1 LSAIT
6 YDTWGGPFAQ
16 ESSLIAPRNDTRGEQ
31 HRINDRIRSREIRLI
46 GPTGDQLGIKPVP
59 DALRMARGF
68 DLDLVEVA
76 PGANPPVCRIMDYGK
91 FKYEEG
97 QKAKEARKKSTNV
110 TVKEVKYR
118 PKIGKGDFDT
128 KTRNVIRFIEEGH
141 KVKITLQFRGREM
154 AHPELGSKIL
164 DQVLESV
171 GPAAKVDTQAR
182 FEGRS
187 MTMVLSP
194 DKQAQETM
202 KKAAAE
208 AEKAAAAAEAGETP
222 AEALVVEAPEVEA
235 VETTAEA
242 PAAEVDETSTE
253 APEVEAVETPAE
265 APEADADDESAEAPD
280 TATAE
285 SGDTEDP
292 Q

>member
-1 LSAIT
+1 
-6 YDTWGGPFAQ
+6 
-16 ESSLIAPRNDTRGEQ
+16 
-31 HRINDRIRSREIRLI
+31 
-46 GPTGDQLGIKPVP
+46 
-59 DALRMARGF
+59 MARGF

-164 DQVLESV
+164 DEVLVAV
-171 GPAAKVDTQAR
+171 GSSAKVDTQAR

-194 DKQAQETM
+194 DRQAQEAM

-208 AEKAAAAAEAGETP
+208 AEKEASVAAAEAGETP
-222 AEALVVEAPEVEA
+222 A
-235 VETTAEA
+235 
-242 PAAEVDETSTE
+242 E

-265 APEADADDESAEAPD
+265 APVAEADETSAEAPD

>member
-1 LSAIT
+1 
-6 YDTWGGPFAQ
+6 
-16 ESSLIAPRNDTRGEQ
+16 
-31 HRINDRIRSREIRLI
+31 
-46 GPTGDQLGIKPVP
+46 
-59 DALRMARGF
+59 MARGF

-128 KTRNVIRFIEEGH
+128 KTRNVIRFIDEGH

-171 GPAAKVDTQAR
+171 GLAAKVDTQAR

-208 AEKAAAAAEAGETP
+208 AEKEAAAAAAAEVGETP
-222 AEALVVEAPEVEA
+222 AEAPVVEA
-235 VETTAEA
+235 VETPADV

-253 APEVEAVETPAE
+253 APEVEAVETTTE

-285 SGDTEDP
+285 SGDTENP